1 MAENTTVE
9 TEIAD
14 EDLEPVADETARQA
28 QRVVAAY
35 AEDARRV
42 QDAALDARYLPRRQA
57 RLNLSLTDREGTT
70 CLSVPDSTSST
81 LFLTAHPASSTG
93 EAVSRAG

>member
-1 MAENTTVE
+1 LRRAGKHERNMMAENTTVE

-35 AEDARRV
+35 AEDADECRMLLSMLGISP
-42 QDAALDARYLPRRQA
+42 AAKLD
-57 RLNLSLTDREGTT
+57 
-70 CLSVPDSTSST
+70 
-81 LFLTAHPASSTG
+81 
-93 EAVSRAG
+93 

>member
-1 MAENTTVE
+1 KNHCLRRAGKHERNMMAENTTVE

-35 AEDARRV
+35 AEDADECRMLLSMLGISP
-42 QDAALDARYLPRRQA
+42 AAKLD
-57 RLNLSLTDREGTT
+57 
-70 CLSVPDSTSST
+70 
-81 LFLTAHPASSTG
+81 
-93 EAVSRAG
+93 